1 MAKKVVQSVEPPPS
15 ISSAFVSDTPKKSS
29 RPLIFVSHDH
39 RDAPL
44 AEAFS
49 NLLTDASGGF
59 LKSFRSSDRKG
70 GAGIEFGAEWYS
82 EIMGK
87 INDATDVVALLTAN
101 SLDRPWI
108 LYEAGVAKGKLD
120 KPVFGIVVGVAFDQA
135 TKGPFAQFQNSA
147 DDEDSL
153 TKLVLQLIR
162 RNSDAEPREEAV
174 RRQVSAFR
182 GSIDKLISLKPEEK
196 PAKPGGAEASD
207 AAKLFEEIKVM
218 FRDLPERLHG
228 QLSESLGSPARRR
241 RKIHPEQLM
250 DLLVG
255 DPRDHNDPALV
266 WLMTISTYRDDA
278 PWLYELGL
286 DVFKALKE
294 GDPRK
299 LSAEIDRFEHSLLV
313 LRHSPLIESSEIE
326 TAVRHLGRM
335 ARRISAAES
344 PPPPSRL
351 AKPKPDDGTKT
362 G

>member
-1 MAKKVVQSVEPPPS
+1 MAKKTVRSVEPPPPPIPS
-15 ISSAFVSDTPKKSS
+15 ELVSSTPTKPS

-44 AEAFS
+44 AEAFA

-87 INDATDVVALLTAN
+87 INDATDVVALLTPN

-108 LYEAGVAKGKLD
+108 LYEAGVAKGKLG
-120 KPVFGIVVGVAFDQA
+120 KPVFGVVVGVAFDQA
-135 TKGPFAQFQNSA
+135 TRGPFAQFQNSA

-174 RRQVSAFR
+174 RRQVGAFR
-182 GSIDKLISLKPEEK
+182 GSINKLLSVNPEEK

-241 RKIHPEQLM
+241 RKIHPQLLM
-250 DLLVG
+250 DLLTG
-255 DPRDHNDPALV
+255 DPRVRNDPALW
-266 WLMTISTYRDDA
+266 WLMTISAYRDDA

-286 DVFKALKE
+286 DVHKALKE
-294 GDPRK
+294 GDQRR
-299 LSAEIDRFEHSLLV
+299 LSEEIEHFEHSMQLLK
-313 LRHSPLIESSEIE
+313 HSPLIESPEIE
-326 TAVRHLGRM
+326 AAVRHLGRM
-335 ARRISAAES
+335 AHDLILGES
-344 PPPPSRL
+344 PPPRLSRG
-351 AKPKPDDGTKT
+351 KPDDDDTV
-362 G
+362 

>member
-1 MAKKVVQSVEPPPS
+1 MAKKISPKPSPSPPLPPAI
-15 ISSAFVSDTPKKSS
+15 ISDSSKKSS

-49 NLLTDASGGF
+49 NLLTDAEAGGF

-87 INDATDVVALLTAN
+87 IDDATDVVALLTQN

-108 LYEAGVAKGKLD
+108 LYEAGVAKGKLG
-120 KPVFGIVVGVAFDQA
+120 KPVFGVVVGVPFDQA

-153 TKLVLQLIR
+153 TKLVLQLIK

-182 GSIDKLISLKPEEK
+182 GGISVLITAKPDVK
-196 PAKPGGAEASD
+196 PAKPGDVEASD

-218 FRDLPERLHG
+218 FRDLPDRLHG
-228 QLSESLGSPARRR
+228 QIADTLGPR
-241 RKIHPEQLM
+241 RKRRKFHPEMLFE
-250 DLLVG
+250 LFH
-255 DPRDHNDPALV
+255 RSSDPAV
-266 WLMTISTYRDDA
+266 GWITAISMLRDDA
-278 PWLYELGL
+278 PWLYELGM
-286 DVFKALKE
+286 DVYKAFKQRNPRTIHLAL
-294 GDPRK
+294 
-299 LSAEIDRFEHSLLV
+299 DRFDQSMREIARSRTLIDSPEVDFAVHELSSMARHLV
-313 LRHSPLIESSEIE
+313 LEESWP
-326 TAVRHLGRM
+326 
-335 ARRISAAES
+335 ES
-344 PPPPSRL
+344 
-351 AKPKPDDGTKT
+351 KPEKVDKKEKK
-362 G
+362 

>member
-1 MAKKVVQSVEPPPS
+1 MHKKKADGNPPPLPSPKVASEPP
-15 ISSAFVSDTPKKSS
+15 KKAS

-49 NLLTDASGGF
+49 DLLTDASGGF

-82 EIMGK
+82 EIMSK
-87 INDATDVVALLTAN
+87 INDATDVVGLLTRN
-101 SLDRPWI
+101 SIDRPWI

-135 TKGPFAQFQNSA
+135 TKGPFAQFQNSS

-182 GSIDKLISLKPEEK
+182 EGIKTLIALKPEDK
-196 PAKPGGAEASD
+196 PARPGDAEASD
-207 AAKLFEEIKVM
+207 VAKLFEEIKVM

-228 QLSESLGSPARRR
+228 QLSESLGPRR
-241 RKIHPEQLM
+241 RKRWKLHPEMAMELM
-250 DLLVG
+250 
-255 DPRDHNDPALV
+255 HQEDPAL
-266 WLMTISTYRDDA
+266 A
-278 PWLYELGL
+278 GC
-286 DVFKALKE
+286 
-294 GDPRK
+294 
-299 LSAEIDRFEHSLLV
+299 
-313 LRHSPLIESSEIE
+313 
-326 TAVRHLGRM
+326 
-335 ARRISAAES
+335 
-344 PPPPSRL
+344 
-351 AKPKPDDGTKT
+351 
-362 G
+362 